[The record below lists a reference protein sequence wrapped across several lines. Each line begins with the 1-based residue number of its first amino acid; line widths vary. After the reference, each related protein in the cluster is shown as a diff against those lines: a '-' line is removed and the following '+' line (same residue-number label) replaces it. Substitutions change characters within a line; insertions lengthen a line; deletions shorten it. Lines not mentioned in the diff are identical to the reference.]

1 MQIAFIFDRMKE
13 DRGLSPNRITKS
25 LLICVSLIASVMW
38 VASGTSSQSVK
49 PGQTAAV
56 AAPTEDYIGSE
67 ACKDCHEDQ
76 FKAFSHTSHS
86 QLVKIKSWSGKVTG
100 CESCHGP
107 GKAHVE
113 EGDPT
118 KIISFKNKSSKE
130 TSETCLTCHAG
141 REEHNNFRRGE
152 HWRNDIGCVD
162 CHSSHGAPGGRNV
175 ASSITFVSPANSE
188 KPGFSTVKLLKNSEP
203 QLCLSCHTEVKH
215 QFNLPFHHK
224 VLEGAMKC
232 SDCHNP
238 HGGFELKQTRLAT
251 GADAAC
257 IKCHADKQGPFV
269 YEHAPVKTEGCVACH
284 TPHGSSNP
292 RLLSTSRVAQLCLTC
307 HSVAHDVGAIEPAG
321 PQHNLNAQYANCT
334 NCHVKIHGSRTS
346 PVFFR

>member
-1 MQIAFIFDRMKE
+1 VFKLVKA
-13 DRGLSPNRITKS
+13 
-25 LLICVSLIASVMW
+25 LLICTLVLGGSAWLS
-38 VASGTSSQSVK
+38 STSSSQSAPKDV
-49 PGQTAAV
+49 QTKAASYN
-56 AAPTEDYIGSE
+56 AADYVGSDT
-67 ACKDCHEDQ
+67 CKACHEDQ
-76 FKAFSHTSHS
+76 FKNFSHTSHF
-86 QLVKIKSWSGKVTG
+86 QLTKLGSWKNKATG

-107 GKAHVE
+107 GKAHSE

-130 TSETCLTCHAG
+130 TSETCLACHSG

-152 HWRNDIGCVD
+152 HWRNDIGCID
-162 CHSSHGAPGGRNV
+162 CHAPHSPDTGRQLAASNV
-175 ASSITFVSPANSE
+175 FVSSANAQ
-188 KPGFSTVKLLKNSEP
+188 KPGFSTVKLLRNSEP
-203 QLCLSCHTEVKH
+203 QLCLSCHGERKH
-215 QFNLPFHHK
+215 EFNLPFHHK

-284 TPHGSSNP
+284 TPHGSANP
-292 RLLSTSRVAQLCLTC
+292 RLLITSRVGQLCLTC
-307 HSVAHDVGAIEPAG
+307 HSSSHGVGADEPAG
-321 PQHNLNAQYANCT
+321 PQHNQNAQYANCT
-334 NCHVKIHGSRTS
+334 NCHIKIHGSRTS